1 MDSKIGHNDEII
13 TLYSKAEKKA
23 STLGID
29 LKHLYENSKVRND
42 YGKKNKYDQI
52 LTADSSGAL
61 NGFLGISKELES
73 ISLIMSI
80 SNSLSYKNLD
90 EMDKEIVDQAI
101 SLICS
106 YFEHINKWINIEKEN
121 NA

>member
-73 ISLIMSI
+73 ISLIMSL

>member
-1 MDSKIGHNDEII
+1 MKSKNGHNNEII
-13 TLYSKAEKKA
+13 SLYSKAEKKA
-23 STLGID
+23 TTLGID
-29 LKHLYENSKVRND
+29 LQHLYENSKVRNE

-73 ISLIMSI
+73 INLIFSL
-80 SNSLSYKNLD
+80 SNSLSYENLD
-90 EMDKEIVDQAI
+90 EMDKEIVDQAT

-121 NA
+121 NV